1 MILGEDLLPHAL
13 LSTTSTICELKY
25 GIKPTIRAH
34 YQEKGTRSRDPATY
48 ELVDSAEETYQQ
60 QINRFVNL
68 REDRDK
74 RPYKKI
80 ELFLPH
86 PLLKVMEV

>member
-25 GIKPTIRAH
+25 GVKPTIRIH
-34 YQEKGTRSRDPATY
+34 YQEKGTQSRDPTTH

-68 REDRDK
+68 RDDRDK

-86 PLLKVMEV
+86 SLLKVMEV